1 MVKMANILNK
11 EIGLSVIPMNQIF
24 QTSLVLI
31 SGKFLLPSAVYDVR
45 QKKLPTHCLRGTAN
59 QKKVSWKG
67 GWL

>member
-11 EIGLSVIPMNQIF
+11 EIGLSVIPVNQTF

-31 SGKFLLPSAVYDVR
+31 SGKFLLTPAVYDVR
-45 QKKLPTHCLRGTAN
+45 QKAAN